1 MNSSNS
7 INDKVKEL
15 NSIKT
20 KNRFLFKSKNYI
32 KSFHK
37 SKDLAFFISKA
48 KKNFYCIKASV
59 Y

>member
-1 MNSSNS
+1 MLIVS
-7 INDKVKEL
+7 ISDNIKKL

-32 KSFHK
+32 KSYHK

-48 KKNFYCIKASV
+48 KKNFYCIKADI